1 MWEGRL
7 EEALGRAVFESRAS
21 RRRVGASRGAPGAVI
36 QVTQSPLC
44 RSDVQGTG
52 APQVTLSRRRNT
64 GYGGRGRTKIKLSGG
79 RGVGIFPK
87 REDWVDGTIFQK
99 GRIACL

>member
-21 RRRVGASRGAPGAVI
+21 RRRVGVSRGAPGAVI

-44 RSDVQGTG
+44 RPDVQGTG
-52 APQVTLSRRRNT
+52 APRVTLSWRRNA
-64 GYGGRGRTKIKLSGG
+64 GYGGRGRTKMKP
-79 RGVGIFPK
+79 RGEVGIFPK

-99 GRIACL
+99 GRTACL